1 MARRSRALSR
11 IERQIGAEAMSLYVL
26 DAFIW
31 ILGIRGHI
39 PQSGAF
45 NPVPDRPSF
54 GASTGKLMR
63 ALAVFAAMVALL
75 SLLLWLG
82 VSLAIKLL

>member
-1 MARRSRALSR
+1 
-11 IERQIGAEAMSLYVL
+11 MSLYVL

-45 NPVPDRPSF
+45 RPVPDQSSF
-54 GASTGKLMR
+54 GASTGSLVR
-63 ALAVFAAMVALL
+63 ALAVFAAMVTLL

-82 VSLAIKLL
+82 VWLAIKLL

>member
-1 MARRSRALSR
+1 
-11 IERQIGAEAMSLYVL
+11 MSLYLL

-39 PQSGAF
+39 PQSG
-45 NPVPDRPSF
+45 PVRDRSSF
-54 GASTGKLMR
+54 GASTGKLI
-63 ALAVFAAMVALL
+63 LAVAIFVSMVTLL

-82 VSLAIKLL
+82 VWLAIKLL

>member
-1 MARRSRALSR
+1 
-11 IERQIGAEAMSLYVL
+11 MSLYVL

-45 NPVPDRPSF
+45 APVPGPSSF
-54 GASTGKLMR
+54 GASAGKLMR
-63 ALAVFAAMVALL
+63 ALV
-75 SLLLWLG
+75 WLG

>member
-1 MARRSRALSR
+1 
-11 IERQIGAEAMSLYVL
+11 MSLYVL

-45 NPVPDRPSF
+45 APVPGPSSF
-54 GASTGKLMR
+54 GASAGKLMR
-63 ALAVFAAMVALL
+63 ALAVFAVMVAFL

-82 VSLAIKLL
+82 VWLAIKLL

>member
-1 MARRSRALSR
+1 
-11 IERQIGAEAMSLYVL
+11 MSLYVL
-26 DAFIW
+26 NAFIW

-45 NPVPDRPSF
+45 RPVPDQSSF
-54 GASTGKLMR
+54 GASTGRLIR
-63 ALAVFAAMVALL
+63 ALAVFVAMVTLL

-82 VSLAIKLL
+82 VWLAVKLL

>member
-1 MARRSRALSR
+1 
-11 IERQIGAEAMSLYVL
+11 MSLFVL

-31 ILGIRGHI
+31 IIGIRGHI

-45 NPVPDRPSF
+45 APVPGQSSF
-54 GASTGKLMR
+54 GASTGKVMR
-63 ALAVFAAMVALL
+63 ALAVFFVMVAFL

-82 VSLAIKLL
+82 VWLAMKLL

>member
-1 MARRSRALSR
+1 
-11 IERQIGAEAMSLYVL
+11 MSLYVL

-45 NPVPDRPSF
+45 SPVPEQSSF
-54 GASTGKLMR
+54 GASTGRLIR
-63 ALAVFAAMVALL
+63 ALAVFVAMVALL
-75 SLLLWLG
+75 SKRRWLR
-82 VSLAIKLL
+82 VRRALKLV

>member
-1 MARRSRALSR
+1 
-11 IERQIGAEAMSLYVL
+11 MSLYVL

-45 NPVPDRPSF
+45 GPVPDQSSF
-54 GASTGKLMR
+54 GASTGTLMR
-63 ALAVFAAMVALL
+63 ALAAFAVTVALL
-75 SLLLWLG
+75 SLLLWLA
-82 VSLAIKLL
+82 VWLAIKLL